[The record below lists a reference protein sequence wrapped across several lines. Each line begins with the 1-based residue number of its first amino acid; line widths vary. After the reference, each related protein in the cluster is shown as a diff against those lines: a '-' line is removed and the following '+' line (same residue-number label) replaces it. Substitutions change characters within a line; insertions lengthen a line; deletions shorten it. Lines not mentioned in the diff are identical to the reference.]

1 MSQENFESL
10 KQSISKRFE
19 RQEEMIYGI
28 KVSQMEIRKQLRDL
42 QLAKGKS
49 DENQDIELQQVKI
62 IFVFIYFHW
71 TLLN

>member
-62 IFVFIYFHW
+62 IFVFIYFH
-71 TLLN
+71 LF